1 LVGSLCFNHTLCYQ
15 LMFRRLQRHIG
26 KFPKVLV

>member
-15 LMFRRLQRHIG
+15 LMFRRLQRHI
-26 KFPKVLV
+26 